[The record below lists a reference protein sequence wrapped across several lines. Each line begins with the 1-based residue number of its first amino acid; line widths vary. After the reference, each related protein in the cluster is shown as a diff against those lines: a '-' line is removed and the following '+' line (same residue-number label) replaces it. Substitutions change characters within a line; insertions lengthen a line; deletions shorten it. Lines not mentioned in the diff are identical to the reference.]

1 MSAALP
7 LYITSPSVPTEAE
20 LSALLRTALESRR
33 LSNAG
38 PLNHQLKLRL
48 SEMLKV
54 PHLALTS
61 NGTAA
66 IEVVARALEFHGK
79 VITTPFTFP
88 ATAAAL
94 IWTGATPV
102 FVDVEEDFL
111 TIDPNAVEQA
121 MDESV
126 SGILGVHVYGNPC
139 DVVRLDAISKKH
151 RIRLAYD
158 GAHAFGTT
166 YDNVDISRYGDA
178 TTFSFH
184 ATKIFTTAEGGA
196 ICVNSPELHR
206 KIELLSNFGIE
217 SEDSVADIGI
227 NAKMSEIHAAFGLAN
242 LLHYHDDLEQRREIR
257 KCYDEAFANLK
268 GISTLGDRP
277 GISNR
282 LQYYVIRVR
291 DGKRDSVQSDLKSSG
306 VFARRYFYPLLSD
319 IKAYRQVC
327 PSASNPFP
335 NATRAAAEV
344 LALPLSASMKK
355 EDALRVARIIKTS
368 IT

>member
-1 MSAALP
+1 VSATLP
-7 LYITSPSVPTEAE
+7 LYVTTPSVPTEAE
-20 LSALLRTALESRR
+20 LTALLRTALESRR

-48 SEMLKV
+48 SEMIKV
-54 PHLALTS
+54 PHLSLTS

-66 IEVVARALEFHGK
+66 IEVVARALEFRGK

-94 IWTGATPV
+94 IWTGVTPV

-111 TIDPNAVEQA
+111 TIDPDAVERA
-121 MDESV
+121 IEDTV

-151 RIRLAYD
+151 GIPLAYD
-158 GAHAFGTT
+158 GAHAFGST
-166 YDNVDISRYGDA
+166 YNNIDVSRYGDA

-217 SEDSVADIGI
+217 SEDSVVDIGI

-242 LLHYHDDLEQRREIR
+242 LLHYHDDLERRREIR
-257 KCYDEAFANLK
+257 NCYDDALANVK
-268 GISTLGDRP
+268 GLSILGDRP
-277 GISNR
+277 GISDR

-291 DGKRDSVQSDLKSSG
+291 DGKRDSVQRALKSCG

-327 PSASNPFP
+327 PSASNSFP
-335 NATRAAAEV
+335 NAARAAAEV

-355 EDALRVARIIKTS
+355 EDAFRVASIIKTS
-368 IT
+368 IS